1 VDLLAVTAAAVAL
14 VAAPVN
20 WWSRVASSGR
30 AEAIT
35 KPLVTVALGL
45 LAVAVADDV
54 STTAIAAA
62 TVGFALCLVGDV
74 ALLPAVDRFLVGL
87 GAFALGHV
95 AFVVMFAALGLDHLW
110 LGLLALALAGVVVG
124 AAGRSILRG
133 AARRDRALRIPVA
146 CYLVVITVMAV
157 AGWSTGRIAA
167 IVGTTLFVASDSVL
181 GWRMFVN
188 ERRWMAP
195 VVMATYH
202 GALTGLALSL
212 AASSVAVAE
221 ASSTA
226 ASSTTSPGLS
236 TTTSSTSTSTTVPA
250 STSTSTSTTSTTTTS
265 TSTSTSTSTTS
276 TTTTSPPP
284 APELGQADF
293 PELAA
298 AVDRLARRNPTV
310 AVSVWR
316 GGAPVFRDAA
326 GTQLDGA
333 PVDGSTPFVIASLSK
348 LVTALTVARLVE
360 LGAITTADP
369 VPWAAL
375 DVPHHPAW
383 DGVTVRELLDHTAG
397 MPVDRNRWFVGSGTC
412 RDQLAESMSSP
423 PTGTRGT
430 WRYSNGNYCALG
442 LLVEHLTG
450 RPLAEATRILV
461 WDPVGV
467 AGAQLVDSGAPPDM
481 APHPEGLARL
491 ERLGGAGAWLAS
503 SDDLAAMLSSVGPAD
518 LATMRYPAVMLDQ
531 YGWGHT
537 GSVLDAVTCAWV
549 LNDGTVVT
557 AFVGGRSPQ
566 SGGGVCDVV
575 LPALGRDLGLA
586 LGTPSRSPR

>member
-1 VDLLAVTAAAVAL
+1 VDLVAVTAAAIAV

-20 WWSRVASSGR
+20 WWSRVTSSAR

-54 STTAIAAA
+54 PTTAVVAA
-62 TVGFALCLVGDV
+62 TVGFVLCLVGDV

-110 LGLLALALAGVVVG
+110 LGLLALALAGVAVG
-124 AAGRSILRG
+124 VAGRSILRG
-133 AARRDRALRIPVA
+133 AARRDHAMQVPVA

-167 IVGTTLFVASDSVL
+167 IVGTTLFLASDSVL
-181 GWRMFVN
+181 GWRMFVS

-195 VVMATYH
+195 TVMASYH
-202 GALTGLALSL
+202 GALAGLALSL
-212 AASSVAVAE
+212 AAPSVAAAE
-221 ASSTA
+221 AASTSASST
-226 ASSTTSPGLS
+226 SVGL
-236 TTTSSTSTSTTVPA
+236 
-250 STSTSTSTTSTTTTS
+250 STTTTS
-265 TSTSTSTSTTS
+265 TSTSTSTTIQASTSTSTTTTTTSTTS
-276 TTTTSPPP
+276 TSTSTTTTTTTTTSPPP
-284 APELGQADF
+284 TPELGQADF

-298 AVDRLARRNPTV
+298 AVDGLARRSPTV

-316 GGAPVFRDAA
+316 SGAPVFRDAA

-333 PVDGSTPFVIASLSK
+333 AVDGSTPFVIASLSK

-461 WDPVGV
+461 WDRVGV